1 MRSRLDRIWLACAV
15 IAVTG
20 SVTGAR
26 GAVVVARAAP
36 PSVDSLRAVADGDD
50 FALARIAA
58 RVGDDVVLAA
68 LADASDPLAQLAA
81 IRAAPFIVDCEQ
93 TLLPLAT
100 IAAARDPELAPLA
113 AWKLVRI
120 TQDLVRR
127 GLDGREVLPR
137 SLAPARAAMT
147 AVAADAS
154 ARNDIRLYAAHAAQ
168 LLESLGVP
176 VRDKPSEAESAA
188 LTQTAP

>member
-1 MRSRLDRIWLACAV
+1 MCSRLDRIRLACAA
-15 IAVTG
+15 IAVTALM
-20 SVTGAR
+20 TGPLGVIDA
-26 GAVVVARAAP
+26 ARAAP

-68 LADASDPLAQLAA
+68 LADAGDPLAQLAA
-81 IRAAPFIVDCEQ
+81 IRAAPFIVDREQ
-93 TLLPLAT
+93 TLLPLARL
-100 IAAARDPELAPLA
+100 AASRDPELAPLA

-120 TQDLVRR
+120 TQDLVRE
-127 GLDGREVLPR
+127 GLDRREVLPR

-154 ARNDIRLYAAHAAQ
+154 ARSDIRLCAGHAAH
-168 LLESLGVP
+168 LLESVGVP
-176 VRDKPSEAESAA
+176 LHDRPSEAESAA
-188 LTQTAP
+188 LAR